1 MGGRAAWSAMKN
13 EALITIFTPTYNRA
27 GSLPALASSLAAQ
40 SCKDFEWI
48 VVDDGSTDGT
58 AELLSAWTKKGKLP
72 LRVMSVANGGKHRA
86 INRGLA
92 DARGELF
99 FIVDSDDRLP
109 PEALERIS
117 RAARDSGLLSDPGY
131 CGIMGLKATF
141 DGTVLGERL
150 PAGLASA
157 DALALT
163 YRYDIRGDK
172 AEVFKTEVLRRFPF
186 PEFEGE
192 RFITECVVWYRIARA
207 GLELRLLNE
216 TLYEAEYQSDGL
228 SARSVELRTENPRG
242 TLLFYRELLEGGLP
256 FAAGLREAAN
266 YDRFALL
273 SHRLGTALA
282 ELSPR
287 TRRLARLALPLG
299 WAASLRDRVKPRGRA

>member
-1 MGGRAAWSAMKN
+1 MTNK
-13 EALITIFTPTYNRA
+13 ALITVFTPTYNRA

-48 VVDDGSTDGT
+48 IVDDGSTDGT
-58 AELLSAWTKKGKLP
+58 AELLSAWTAEGKLP
-72 LRVMSVANGGKHRA
+72 LRVITVANGGKHRA

-117 RAARDSGLLSDPGY
+117 RAARDSGLLSDPCC

-150 PAGLASA
+150 PAGLAFS
-157 DALALT
+157 DAFALT
-163 YRYDIRGDK
+163 YRYGVRGDK
-172 AEVFKTEVLRRFPF
+172 AEVLKTELLRRFPF
-186 PEFEGE
+186 PEIEGE
-192 RFITECVVWYRIARA
+192 LFLTENVVWYRISRA
-207 GLELRLLNE
+207 GYGFRLSNE
-216 TLYEAEYQSDGL
+216 ILYEAEYRPDGL
-228 SARSVELRTENPRG
+228 SARSVELRVRNPEG
-242 TLLFYRELLEGGLP
+242 SLLYYRELLEGGLSLV
-256 FAAGLREAAN
+256 AGLREAAN

-273 SHRLGTALA
+273 SGRFGRALA

-287 TRRLARLALPLG
+287 GRRLARLALPLG
-299 WAASLRDRVKPRGRA
+299 WAASLRDRLSLRGRV

>member
-1 MGGRAAWSAMKN
+1 MTNK
-13 EALITIFTPTYNRA
+13 ALITVFTPTYNRA
-27 GSLPALASSLAAQ
+27 GSLPALASSLAEQ

-48 VVDDGSTDGT
+48 IVDDGSTDGT
-58 AELLSAWTKKGKLP
+58 AELLSAWTAEGKLP
-72 LRVMSVANGGKHRA
+72 LRVISVANGGKHRA

-92 DARGELF
+92 EARGALF

-109 PEALERIS
+109 PEALERIRS
-117 RAARDSGLLSDPGY
+117 FTRDSGLLSDPGC
-131 CGIMGLKATF
+131 CGLMGLKATF
-141 DGTVLGERL
+141 DGKVLGERL
-150 PAGLASA
+150 PVGLASA

-172 AEVFKTEVLRRFPF
+172 AEVFKTDVLRRFPF

-192 RFITECVVWYRIARA
+192 RFITECAVWYRIARA
-207 GLELRLLNE
+207 GLELRLLDE
-216 TLYEAEYQSDGL
+216 TLYEAEYRPDGL
-228 SARSVELRTENPRG
+228 SARSVELRAKNPLG
-242 TLLFYRELLEGGLP
+242 TLLFYRELLAGGLP

-273 SHRLGTALA
+273 SHRLGASLS

-287 TRRLARLALPLG
+287 ARLLALLAAPLG
-299 WAASLRDRVKPRGRA
+299 WAVSLRDRSKLRGRA